1 MLSTPAA
8 SSGRTPGAAANESVG
23 WLSFRWRHPGTLR
36 ITSSSG
42 SPLALGVTFKSEA
55 STAARIARESYILD
69 TVHQVHTGQTGYSY
83 HKDLERADQVDELL
97 DRYNKVLENIGIK
110 R

>member
-8 SSGRTPGAAANESVG
+8 SSGRTPGAAADESVG

-42 SPLALGVTFKSEA
+42 SLSALGVTFKA

-83 HKDLERADQVDELL
+83 HKDLERADQIDELL
-97 DRYNKVLENIGIK
+97 DRYDKIPEMIGIK